1 MSNASSNRYGPTQPS
16 RAQSSNADSY
26 TTSNGPFVDQYV
38 NVVRA
43 CHSKDLRLRR
53 MPISSN
59 NELPH
64 VAFPIGKS
72 NGAASV
78 TALYDTGGA
87 LNTGNIHLHN
97 FIRKKTPSAV
107 AAYEEFN
114 GKNPFDPIKL
124 CGALLDPS
132 DYNAEKHGILSAVI
146 TYYTPFKSIEG
157 KPITFSVALGVDMSV
172 DTIIGI
178 PFIKELNLEL
188 KLITPTLIAH
198 SIRTTFPVIYRETV
212 LTGGLKINN
221 DAIDIDAEES
231 TKDIC
236 ANPPR
241 VSFKSDT
248 RLISAPLASLF
259 QAVAQNSDAT
269 SIP

>member
-1 MSNASSNRYGPTQPS
+1 
-16 RAQSSNADSY
+16 
-26 TTSNGPFVDQYV
+26 
-38 NVVRA
+38 
-43 CHSKDLRLRR
+43 

-64 VAFPIGKS
+64 VVFPIGKS
-72 NGAASV
+72 TGAASV

-97 FIRKKTPSAV
+97 FIRRKTPSAV

-124 CGALLDPS
+124 CGALLDPA

-146 TYYTPFKSIEG
+146 TYHTPFKSTEG
-157 KPITFSVALGVDMSV
+157 KPVTFSVALGADMYV

-178 PFIKELNLEL
+178 PFIKELALEL
-188 KLITPTLIAH
+188 KLVTPILVAH
-198 SIRTTFPVIYRETV
+198 NIRTTFPVIYRETV
-212 LTGGLKINN
+212 LTGGLEIKN
-221 DAIDIDAEES
+221 DAVDVEAEES
-231 TKDIC
+231 TTYVC

-259 QAVAQNSDAT
+259 QAVA
-269 SIP
+269 

>member
-1 MSNASSNRYGPTQPS
+1 
-16 RAQSSNADSY
+16 
-26 TTSNGPFVDQYV
+26 
-38 NVVRA
+38 
-43 CHSKDLRLRR
+43 

-72 NGAASV
+72 NGAALV

-107 AAYEEFN
+107 AAYEKFN
-114 GKNPFDPIKL
+114 GKIPFDPIKL

-146 TYYTPFKSIEG
+146 TYYTPFKSIKG

-188 KLITPTLIAH
+188 KLVTPTLIAH

-212 LTGGLKINN
+212 LTGCLKINN

-236 ANPPR
+236 ANPP
-241 VSFKSDT
+241 
-248 RLISAPLASLF
+248 
-259 QAVAQNSDAT
+259 
-269 SIP
+269 